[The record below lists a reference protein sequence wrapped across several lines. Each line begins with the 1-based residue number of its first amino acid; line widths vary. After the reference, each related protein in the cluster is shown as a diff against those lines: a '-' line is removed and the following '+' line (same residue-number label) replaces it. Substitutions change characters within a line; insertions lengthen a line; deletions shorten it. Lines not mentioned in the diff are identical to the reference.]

1 MVRSLLTAQ
10 GSCYENPAVNYLRVL
25 REPGKITEDVS
36 QTFLGVRFNCN
47 KCHDHPFEKWTQNQY
62 YQFGA
67 YFAQISIKRGFLGK
81 EVIRNNTS
89 DTTPVTG
96 EEIVYRNY
104 SGGEVKHPKTDMV
117 VGPKVPFGAA
127 KEVAAE
133 GDRRGRAA
141 GRLCP
146 QKKTPLFT
154 SAGTREGR

>member
-1 MVRSLLTAQ
+1 MVRSLLSAQ

-47 KCHDHPFEKWTQNQY
+47 KCHDHPFEKWTQSQY

-67 YFAQISIKRGFLGK
+67 YFAQTAIKRGFLGK

-96 EEIVYRNY
+96 EEVVYRNY
-104 SGGEVKHPKTDMV
+104 AGGEVKHPQDRHGRGAESAV
-117 VGPKVPFGAA
+117 RFG
-127 KEVAAE
+127 ERSPC
-133 GDRRGRAA
+133 GRRPPGSLYC
-141 GRLCP
+141 LC
-146 QKKTPLFT
+146 
-154 SAGTREGR
+154 